1 MKRIGAIVL
10 LCLFT
15 ILSFNSNVAHA
26 EEDTISNH
34 LFEGHTDGLYKDAH
48 YQIDTA
54 PSKDDDKGFFSKAW
68 GYMFGDDSI
77 GKDIQRKIYSV
88 TQWGVDL
95 AFQFSLLLVKGVLFV
110 VDQSLRLDI
119 IDNVADKLG
128 TAMQNIAGVENN
140 GFKSGGLL
148 PSIISL
154 TCALS
159 AFYAAYIFFV
169 KRQPLTGF
177 SEIVKTVLVI
187 AVIVTFISNVSTFLR
202 SANTVSSEISI
213 QILTKATGT
222 VAGDPGRSKE
232 DAIYAVKKQ
241 IWTLLTER
249 PYLFMQYG
257 KDSKEGIGEDRV
269 NKLLKTPPGEDRVK
283 IIEQEIKDKNVMM
296 KLDSVGERLI
306 FTIVYYV
313 VNTFT
318 GIPIILLCLL
328 TIAFQLWFMVM
339 SIIAPICMAVALLPG
354 QRRVL
359 SSWATEWIRPL
370 ALKIIMSVLLVIVFT
385 ISELIYTLPES
396 GAAGYVSTMLLQIV
410 VFVLCYLFRDRLV
423 AAFSASKAAY
433 RMATDVSLMSERA
446 VDYGRGFINDKF
458 GSNSRRYGEDEE
470 DYVTISTNDPEA
482 LAAATGSENMESDKD
497 KPELETTELEQMPDS
512 EELQGTDSKE
522 LEIMEEEQENEMD
535 LEEEL
540 EEGKQLEDVAT
551 INKGQ
556 LMSLEDE
563 AENEGIEEL
572 PLAAGDNVSIP
583 RKLRKN
589 EPHIAILQEDSSQ
602 DKVPVTNDMPD
613 VAITGTTEQID
624 DVPVTPIENE
634 IPGQE
639 VAADQTETPIAPVTP
654 VENEIPGQEVAAG
667 QIETPIAPVTPIEN
681 EIPGQEVAAGQI
693 ET

>member
-119 IDNVADKLG
+119 IDSVADKLG

-433 RMATDVSLMSERA
+433 RMATDVALMSERA
-446 VDYGRGFINDKF
+446 VDYGKGFINDKF
-458 GSNSRRYGEDEE
+458 GSNSSRYGEDEE

-497 KPELETTELEQMPDS
+497 KPELETTELDQMPDS

-535 LEEEL
+535 LEEQEL
-540 EEGKQLEDVAT
+540 EEGKQLEDVAA

-583 RKLRKN
+583 RKLRKK

-602 DKVPVTNDMPD
+602 DKVPATNDMPD

-639 VAADQTETPIAPVTP
+639 V
-654 VENEIPGQEVAAG
+654 GAG

-681 EIPGQEVAAGQI
+681 EIPGQEVGAGQI
-693 ET
+693 ETPIAPVTPIENEIPGQ